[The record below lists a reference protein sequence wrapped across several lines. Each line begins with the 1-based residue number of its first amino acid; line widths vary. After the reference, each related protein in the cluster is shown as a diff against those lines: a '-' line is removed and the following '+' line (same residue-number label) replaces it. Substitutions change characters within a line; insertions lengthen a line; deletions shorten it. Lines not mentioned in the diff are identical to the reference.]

1 MMSEWIDELAGSP
14 DEGVTVRVR
23 LSDGDMA
30 TGYTHLGDW
39 INAETNIRFYRRD
52 RYVIYWQPLPDQPEA
67 NAALIAAAP
76 DMYEALEWAY
86 RVLLLLY
93 GDHGGPLGLGATMA
107 AAMKKARGE
116 AA

>member
-1 MMSEWIDELAGSP
+1 MNEKFTPGPIQKEFNNDARWLLTDEDGYPIADVYG
-14 DEGVTVRVR
+14 
-23 LSDGDMA
+23 GDMI
-30 TGYTHLGDW
+30 TD
-39 INAETNIRFYRRD
+39 
-52 RYVIYWQPLPDQPEA
+52 EA
-67 NAALIAAAP
+67 NANLFAAAP
-76 DMYEALEWAY
+76 EMYEALDWAY